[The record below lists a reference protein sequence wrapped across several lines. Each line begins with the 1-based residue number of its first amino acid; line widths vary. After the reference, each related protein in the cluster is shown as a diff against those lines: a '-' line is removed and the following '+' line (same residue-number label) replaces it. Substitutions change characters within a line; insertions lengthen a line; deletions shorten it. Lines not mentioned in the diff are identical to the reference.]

1 MRIRKLTALAITSI
15 IFSSCEF
22 KCQLGDTGK
31 KEEKKE
37 VIEKPTEKQS
47 PQLLNGIELNTHDV
61 QVYRASLSLESV
73 DLLPSNNTVVLGEK
87 ISLILNIAKG
97 WTEID
102 GKSFIGASEKIT
114 TDNGSV
120 ILDSDD
126 LFAAYNQG
134 MNATDAKV
142 ITLKARITKAPAIP
156 VDYYIVN
163 FKVWDK
169 KGSGVISGKYKF
181 YIK

>member
-1 MRIRKLTALAITSI
+1 MRIKQLTALAITSV

-31 KEEKKE
+31 KEGQKE
-37 VIEKPTEKQS
+37 VVEKPTEKQN
-47 PQLLNGIELNTHDV
+47 PQLLNGIELTAQGV
-61 QVYRASLSLESV
+61 QVYRASLSLESG
-73 DLLPSNNTVVLGEK
+73 DLLPSNNTVALGEK
-87 ISLILNIAKG
+87 ISLILNIENG
-97 WTEID
+97 WTEIN
-102 GKSFIGASEKIT
+102 GKSFIGATEKIT
-114 TDNGSV
+114 TDNGSG

-126 LFAAYNQG
+126 LFASYDQG
-134 MNATDAKV
+134 MNANDAKI
-142 ITLKARITKAPAIP
+142 ITLKARITKASAIP

-169 KGSGVISGKYKF
+169 KGSGVITGKYKF

>member
-1 MRIRKLTALAITSI
+1 MFLVA
-15 IFSSCEF
+15 
-22 KCQLGDTGK
+22 
-31 KEEKKE
+31 
-37 VIEKPTEKQS
+37 
-47 PQLLNGIELNTHDV
+47 
-61 QVYRASLSLESV
+61 
-73 DLLPSNNTVVLGEK
+73 LGEK
-87 ISLILNIAKG
+87 ISLILNIENG

-102 GKSFIGASEKIT
+102 GKSFIGATEKIT

-126 LFAAYNQG
+126 LFASYDQG
-134 MNATDAKV
+134 MNASNAKI
-142 ITLKARITKAPAIP
+142 ITLKARITQAPAIP

-169 KGSGVISGKYKF
+169 KGSGVITGKYKF